1 MIKGD
6 DVGFLLQTDFE
17 KKAMSVSLQ
26 SGDARLSVGMI
37 EEIEEIIENTASN
50 SSVYKTLQAQLFQV
64 RYRADDIVGILG
76 SDVESLY
83 INQELEWYS
92 SSLGVSIYNSTDR
105 KWTQFTFPEGM
116 IFNDFEFYN
125 STTSFISHS
134 KGITKMNIDGSSEYL
149 GLESS
154 DDGTSEVKSIEL
166 LENQNLL
173 AARLTNESTQIELWI
188 RDDNWSKLILE
199 RGDWDNELFK
209 IEIIFSILKNL
220 PFCSFFDEKQN
231 Q

>member
-1 MIKGD
+1 MIED
-6 DVGFLLQTDFE
+6 
-17 KKAMSVSLQ
+17 
-26 SGDARLSVGMI
+26 I
-37 EEIEEIIENTASN
+37 EEIVENTASN

-76 SDVESLY
+76 SDINSLY
-83 INQELEWYS
+83 IDQELEWYS

-105 KWTQFTFPEGM
+105 KWTQFTFPDGM

-134 KGITKMNIDGSSEYL
+134 EGITKMNIDGSSEYL

-154 DDGTSEVKSIEL
+154 EDGTTEVKSIEL

-188 RDDNWSKLILE
+188 RGDNWTKLILE
-199 RGDWDNELFK
+199 RGEWDNELFK
-209 IEIIFSILKNL
+209 IEIIS
-220 PFCSFFDEKQN
+220 DENEVIIRAHDLFGSRTCTLMKQDLN
-231 Q
+231 QLANK